1 MGSFGSFLYI
11 NGFFGDESLFGCPPS
26 VKFACVAVCMWVA
39 LNRRVP
45 ELQVGFRGSGASV

>member
-11 NGFFGDESLFGCPPS
+11 NEFFGDESLFGCPPS
-26 VKFACVAVCMWVA
+26 VKFACMAVCMWVA

-45 ELQVGFRGSGASV
+45 ELQVGFRGAGASG